1 MQFISYT
8 HWQQLP
14 DNANTLFAQYEKDS
28 LFFSRLWFENLVKTA
43 LKNEQSLLLPC
54 VIEDENVLAILPLIQ
69 NKGENWY
76 SLSTQYAARYTLLLA
91 DNAPTDT
98 LNCLVQGL
106 QQLPFRYL
114 SINPIA
120 EDDKNINALQNVME
134 KSGFH
139 CHRTFRFF
147 NWYYPVQGQAF
158 KDYMASRSGVVR
170 NNIARK
176 QRKLQREHGYT
187 IQLFI
192 DEDLQQAVT
201 DYHQVYQASW
211 KANEFFT
218 DFTQGVVESLAKPKW
233 LRFAILYIAEQP
245 VAAQIWFV
253 AHGKANIF
261 RLVYDEN
268 WKRYSTGS
276 ILTQYLM
283 EYVIDTDKVEEID
296 FLMGNDA
303 YKKDWMSE
311 RRLRWVL
318 DCMVIREPKTKLAR
332 LKALWQLIIRHIS

>member
-8 HWQQLP
+8 DWQQLP
-14 DNANTLFAQYEKDS
+14 DNANTLFTQYEKDS

-43 LKNEQSLLLPC
+43 LKAEQSLLLPC
-54 VIEDENVLAILPLIQ
+54 VIENDNVLAILPLIQ

-76 SLSTQYAARYTLLLA
+76 SLSTQYAALYTLLLA
-91 DNAPTDT
+91 DNAPADT

-106 QQLPFRYL
+106 RQLPFRYL
-114 SINPIA
+114 SINPIT
-120 EDDKNINALQNVME
+120 EDDKNINALQHAME
-134 KSGFH
+134 TSGFH

-147 NWYYPVQGQAF
+147 NWYYPVQGQSF
-158 KDYMASRSGVVR
+158 KDYMASRSSVVR

-192 DEDLQQAVT
+192 DENLQQAIT
-201 DYHQVYQASW
+201 DYHKVYQASW
-211 KANEFFT
+211 KANEFFA

-233 LRFAILYIAEQP
+233 LRFAILYVAEQP

-253 AHGKANIF
+253 VHGKANIF
-261 RLVYDEN
+261 RLVYDES

-276 ILTQYLM
+276 SLTQYLL
-283 EYVIDTDKVEEID
+283 EYVIDTDKV
-296 FLMGNDA
+296 
-303 YKKDWMSE
+303 
-311 RRLRWVL
+311 
-318 DCMVIREPKTKLAR
+318 
-332 LKALWQLIIRHIS
+332 